1 MMKAQSNWRKRTILF
16 FVSQCI
22 TLFGSQIVQMAIV
35 WYVTL
40 QTNSGAWVA
49 AFSVCSYLPQFF
61 VSFIGGVWADHYIRN
76 NLIIG
81 ADAVIAAVT
90 LAMMLIMPYITAAP
104 VLLTALLLMSIIR
117 SAGAGVQNPAV
128 NAVIPQL
135 VPEEHLM
142 RYNGI
147 NATMQSVV
155 QFGAPA
161 AAAVV
166 LTMSTLR
173 TTLLIDILTAVIGI
187 GVFSCILLPKQEKSQ
202 EMTSVLADIGI
213 GLRYAYSCITVRKT
227 LIVYSLFVF
236 FTVPAG
242 YLSGLLVTRVFGD
255 TYWYL
260 TAVELVGF
268 GGMMLGGLLMS
279 IWGGFKSRR
288 LTLSA
293 GLGMF
298 GTMAIGMGV
307 SQHFILYLGLMA
319 LYGIALTTVQTTITT
334 LLQENSEASMQGR
347 VFGLMSSLYSSCY
360 PIGMTLFG
368 PLADTIPL
376 QGIMIFS
383 GVALIMV
390 ASTTYCD
397 KNLNTSQQSFIQN
410 VSKRQTNNAE

>member
-61 VSFIGGVWADHYIRN
+61 VSFIGGVWADRYNRKY
-76 NLIIG
+76 LIIG
-81 ADAVIAAVT
+81 ADALIAAVT

-147 NATMQSVV
+147 NAAMQSVV

>member
-1 MMKAQSNWRKRTILF
+1 MMETQGNWRRRTIAF
-16 FVSQCI
+16 FASQCI

-40 QTNSGAWVA
+40 QTNNGAWVA

-61 VSFIGGVWADHYIRN
+61 VSFIGGVWADRHNRKY
-76 NLIIG
+76 LIIG
-81 ADAVIAAVT
+81 ADALIAAVT
-90 LAMMLIMPYITAAP
+90 LAMMLIMPHIAGES
-104 VLLTALLLMSIIR
+104 VLLAALLLMSIIR
-117 SAGAGVQNPAV
+117 SAGAGIQSPAV

-202 EMTSVLADIGI
+202 EMTSVLADIGVGI
-213 GLRYAYSCITVRKT
+213 RYAHSCMVVRKT
-227 LIVYSLFVF
+227 LVIYGLFVF
-236 FTVPAG
+236 LTVPAG
-242 YLSGLLVTRVFGD
+242 YLSGLLVSRVFGD

-288 LTLSA
+288 LTLVA
-293 GLGMF
+293 GLVMF

-307 SQHFILYLGLMA
+307 SRLFLLYLVLMT

-334 LLQENSEASMQGR
+334 MLQENSEASMQGR

-360 PIGMTLFG
+360 PIGMALFG

-376 QGIMIFS
+376 QWIMVISGI
-383 GVALIMV
+383 ALIMV
-390 ASTTYCD
+390 AGTAHCD
-397 KNLNTSQQSFIQN
+397 RHLKFS
-410 VSKRQTNNAE
+410 

>member
-1 MMKAQSNWRKRTILF
+1 MMESQSNWRKRTILF
-16 FVSQCI
+16 FASQCI

-61 VSFIGGVWADHYIRN
+61 VSFIGGVWADRYNRKY
-76 NLIIG
+76 LIIG
-81 ADAVIAAVT
+81 ADALIAAVT
-90 LAMMLIMPYITAAP
+90 LAMMLTMPYITAEP
-104 VLLTALLLMSIIR
+104 MLLAALLLMSIIR
-117 SAGAGVQNPAV
+117 SAGAGIQNPAV

-135 VPEEHLM
+135 VPGEHLM

-161 AAAVV
+161 AAALV

-202 EMTSVLADIGI
+202 EMTSVLADIGVGI
-213 GLRYAYSCITVRKT
+213 RYAHSCMVVRKT
-227 LIVYSLFVF
+227 LVIYGLFVF
-236 FTVPAG
+236 LTVPAG
-242 YLSGLLVTRVFGD
+242 YLSGLLVSRVFGD

-260 TAVELVGF
+260 TAVELIGF

-288 LTLSA
+288 LTLVA
-293 GLGMF
+293 GLVMF

-307 SQHFILYLGLMA
+307 SSHFILYLILMA
-319 LYGIALTTVQTTITT
+319 LYGIALTMVQTTITT
-334 LLQENSEASMQGR
+334 MLQENSETSMQGR

-360 PIGMTLFG
+360 PIGMALFG

-376 QGIMIFS
+376 QWIMVISGIALITVA
-383 GVALIMV
+383 GVA
-390 ASTTYCD
+390 YCD
-397 KNLNTSQQSFIQN
+397 RHLKFS
-410 VSKRQTNNAE
+410 

>member
-61 VSFIGGVWADHYIRN
+61 VSFIGGVWADRYNRKY
-76 NLIIG
+76 LIIG
-81 ADAVIAAVT
+81 ADALIAAVT

>member
-16 FVSQCI
+16 FLSQCI
-22 TLFGSQIVQMAIV
+22 TLFGSQVVQMAIV

-61 VSFIGGVWADHYIRN
+61 VSFIGGVWADRYNRKY
-76 NLIIG
+76 LIIG
-81 ADAVIAAVT
+81 ADALIAAVT
-90 LAMMLIMPYITAAP
+90 LAMMLIMPYITAEP
-104 VLLTALLLMSIIR
+104 VLLTALLFMSIIR

-128 NAVIPQL
+128 NAVIPQF

-213 GLRYAYSCITVRKT
+213 GLWYAYSCITVRKT

-242 YLSGLLVTRVFGD
+242 YLSGLLVSRVFGD

-307 SQHFILYLGLMA
+307 SQHFIRYLVLMT

-334 LLQENSEASMQGR
+334 MLQENSETSMQGR

-360 PIGMTLFG
+360 PIGMALFG

-390 ASTTYCD
+390 ASTAYCD
-397 KNLNTSQQSFIQN
+397 KNLNTSQ
-410 VSKRQTNNAE
+410 

>member
-1 MMKAQSNWRKRTILF
+1 MMESQSNWRKRTIAF
-16 FVSQCI
+16 FASQCI

-61 VSFIGGVWADHYIRN
+61 VSFIGGVWADRYNRKY
-76 NLIIG
+76 LIIG
-81 ADAVIAAVT
+81 ADALIAAVT
-90 LAMMLIMPYITAAP
+90 LAMLLIMPCITAEP
-104 VLLTALLLMSIIR
+104 TLLTGLLLMSIIR
-117 SAGAGVQNPAV
+117 SAGAGIQNPAV

-173 TTLLIDILTAVIGI
+173 AILLIDIVTAVIGI
-187 GVFSCILLPKQEKSQ
+187 GVFSCILLPKEEQSQ
-202 EMTSVLADIGI
+202 EVTSVLEGM
-213 GLRYAYSCITVRKT
+213 GVGVRYAHSCEAVRKT
-227 LIVYSLFVF
+227 LVIYGLFVF
-236 FTVPAG
+236 LTVPAG
-242 YLSGLLVTRVFGD
+242 YLSGLLVSRNFGD

-260 TAVELVGF
+260 TAVDMVGF

-279 IWGGFKSRR
+279 VWGGFKSRR
-288 LTLSA
+288 LTLAA
-293 GLGMF
+293 GLAVF
-298 GTMAIGMGV
+298 GIMAIGMGV
-307 SQHFILYLGLMA
+307 SRLFLLYIVFMA

-334 LLQENSEASMQGR
+334 VLQENSKASMQGR

-360 PIGMTLFG
+360 PIGMALFG
-368 PLADTIPL
+368 PLADMIPL
-376 QGIMIFS
+376 QGIMVFS
-383 GVALIMV
+383 GAALLLVAGTVYRSKGL
-390 ASTTYCD
+390 S
-397 KNLNTSQQSFIQN
+397 KSQQY
-410 VSKRQTNNAE
+410 

>member
-1 MMKAQSNWRKRTILF
+1 MMESQSNWRKRTILF
-16 FVSQCI
+16 FASQCI

-61 VSFIGGVWADHYIRN
+61 VSFLGGVWADRYNRKY
-76 NLIIG
+76 LIIG
-81 ADAVIAAVT
+81 ADALIAAVT
-90 LAMMLIMPYITAAP
+90 LAMMLTMPYITAEP
-104 VLLTALLLMSIIR
+104 MLLAALLLMSIIR
-117 SAGAGVQNPAV
+117 SAGAGIQNPAV
-128 NAVIPQL
+128 NSVIPQL
-135 VPEEHLM
+135 VPGEHLM

-161 AAAVV
+161 AAALV

-202 EMTSVLADIGI
+202 EMTSVLADIGVGI
-213 GLRYAYSCITVRKT
+213 RYAHSCMVVRKT
-227 LIVYSLFVF
+227 LVIYGLFVF
-236 FTVPAG
+236 LTVPAG
-242 YLSGLLVTRVFGD
+242 YLSGLLVSRVFGD

-260 TAVELVGF
+260 TAVELIGF

-288 LTLSA
+288 LTLVA
-293 GLGMF
+293 GLVMF

-307 SQHFILYLGLMA
+307 SSHFILYLILMA
-319 LYGIALTTVQTTITT
+319 LYGIALTMVQTTITT
-334 LLQENSEASMQGR
+334 MLQENSETSMQGR

-360 PIGMTLFG
+360 PIGMALFG

-376 QGIMIFS
+376 QWIMVISGI
-383 GVALIMV
+383 ALITV
-390 ASTTYCD
+390 AGIAYCD
-397 KNLNTSQQSFIQN
+397 RHLKFS
-410 VSKRQTNNAE
+410 

>member
-1 MMKAQSNWRKRTILF
+1 MMESQSNWKIRTIAF
-16 FVSQCI
+16 FTSQCI

-61 VSFIGGVWADHYIRN
+61 VSFIGGVWADRYNRKY
-76 NLIIG
+76 LIIG
-81 ADAVIAAVT
+81 ADALIAAVT
-90 LAMMLIMPYITAAP
+90 LAMMLIMPHITEES
-104 VLLTALLLMSIIR
+104 VRLEALLLMSIIR
-117 SAGAGVQNPAV
+117 SAGAGIQNPAV

-135 VPEEHLM
+135 VPEEYLM

-166 LTMSTLR
+166 LTMGAIR
-173 TTLLIDILTAVIGI
+173 TTLLIDVVTAVIGI
-187 GVFSCILLPKQEKSQ
+187 GVFSCILLPRQEKPQ
-202 EMTSVLADIGI
+202 ERMSVLADIGVGI
-213 GLRYAYSCITVRKT
+213 RYANSCRVVRKT
-227 LIVYSLFVF
+227 LVIYGLFVF
-236 FTVPAG
+236 LTVPAG
-242 YLSGLLVTRVFGD
+242 YLSGLLVSRVFGD

-279 IWGGFKSRR
+279 IWDGFKSRR
-288 LTLSA
+288 LTLAA
-293 GLGMF
+293 GLGLF
-298 GTMAIGMGV
+298 GAMAIGMGV
-307 SQHFILYLGLMA
+307 SRIFIVYLSFMA
-319 LYGIALTTVQTTITT
+319 LYGIALTTVQTTVTT
-334 LLQENSEASMQGR
+334 MLQENSEASMRGR

-360 PIGMTLFG
+360 PIGMALFG

-376 QGIMIFS
+376 QWIMISS
-383 GVALIMV
+383 GGALLLTAGINYWSPW
-390 ASTTYCD
+390 AGSAGY
-397 KNLNTSQQSFIQN
+397 
-410 VSKRQTNNAE
+410 RP

>member
-1 MMKAQSNWRKRTILF
+1 MMETQVNWRKRTILF

-61 VSFIGGVWADHYIRN
+61 VSFIGGVWADRYNRKY
-76 NLIIG
+76 LIIG
-81 ADAVIAAVT
+81 ADALIAAVT
-90 LAMMLIMPYITAAP
+90 LAMLLTMPYITAEP
-104 VLLTALLLMSIIR
+104 MLLTALLLMSIIR
-117 SAGAGVQNPAV
+117 SAGAGIQNPAV

-135 VPEEHLM
+135 VPGENLM

-202 EMTSVLADIGI
+202 ETTSVLADIGVGI
-213 GLRYAYSCITVRKT
+213 RYAYSCMGVRKT
-227 LIVYSLFVF
+227 LIVYGLFVF

-242 YLSGLLVTRVFGD
+242 YLSGLLVSRVFGD

-279 IWGGFKSRR
+279 LWGGFKSRR
-288 LTLSA
+288 LTLA
-293 GLGMF
+293 TGLSLF
-298 GTMAIGMGV
+298 GIMAIGMGLSHYFV
-307 SQHFILYLGLMA
+307 LYLVLMA
-319 LYGIALTTVQTTITT
+319 LYGVALTTVQTTITT
-334 LLQENSEASMQGR
+334 MLQENSETSMQGR

-360 PIGMTLFG
+360 PIGMALFG

-376 QGIMIFS
+376 QW
-383 GVALIMV
+383 IMV
-390 ASTTYCD
+390 ISGIALMILAIIAYSEPKSTIE
-397 KNLNTSQQSFIQN
+397 Q
-410 VSKRQTNNAE
+410 R

>member
-1 MMKAQSNWRKRTILF
+1 MKKFQPNWRKRTILF
-16 FVSQCI
+16 FASQCI

-49 AFSVCSYLPQFF
+49 AFSICSYLPQFF
-61 VSFIGGVWADHYIRN
+61 VSFIGGVWADRYNRKY
-76 NLIIG
+76 LIIG
-81 ADAVIAAVT
+81 ADALIAAVT

-104 VLLTALLLMSIIR
+104 VLIAALLFMSIIR
-117 SAGAGVQNPAV
+117 SAGAGFQNPAV

-147 NATMQSVV
+147 NATMQSLV

-166 LTMSTLR
+166 LTMSTLQ
-173 TTLLIDILTAVIGI
+173 TTLLIDIATAVIGI
-187 GVFSCILLPKQEKSQ
+187 GVFSCILLPKQEESQ
-202 EMTSVLADIGI
+202 ETPSVLTDIGI

-268 GGMMLGGLLMS
+268 GGMMLGGLTMS

-288 LTLSA
+288 LTLSV

-298 GTMAIGMGV
+298 GTMAISMGV
-307 SQHFILYLGLMA
+307 SRHFVLYLAFMA

-334 LLQENSEASMQGR
+334 MLQENSEASMQGR

-360 PIGMTLFG
+360 PIGMALFG

-376 QGIMIFS
+376 QGIMIIS
-383 GVALIMV
+383 GAALLLVAGTV
-390 ASTTYCD
+390 CCNKS
-397 KNLNTSQQSFIQN
+397 LNTRQQY
-410 VSKRQTNNAE
+410 

>member
-1 MMKAQSNWRKRTILF
+1 MVEQQSNWRKRAILF
-16 FVSQCI
+16 FTSQCI
-22 TLFGSQIVQMAIV
+22 SLFGSQIVQMAIV

-61 VSFIGGVWADHYIRN
+61 VSFIGGVWADRYNRKY
-76 NLIIG
+76 LIIG
-81 ADAVIAAVT
+81 ADALIVAVT
-90 LAMMLIMPYITAAP
+90 LAMMLIMPYITAEP

-173 TTLLIDILTAVIGI
+173 TTLLIDILTAAIGI
-187 GVFSCILLPKQEKSQ
+187 GVFYCILLPKQEKTQ
-202 EMTSVLADIGI
+202 ETTSVLADIGI

-242 YLSGLLVTRVFGD
+242 YLSGLLVTRIFGD

-307 SQHFILYLGLMA
+307 SHHFILYLVLMA

-334 LLQENSEASMQGR
+334 MLQENSEASMQGR

-360 PIGMTLFG
+360 PIGMALFG
-368 PLADTIPL
+368 PLADQIPL
-376 QGIMIFS
+376 QGIIIFS
-383 GVALIMV
+383 GVALLLV
-390 ASTTYCD
+390 AGSVYRNKT
-397 KNLNTSQQSFIQN
+397 
-410 VSKRQTNNAE
+410 

>member
-1 MMKAQSNWRKRTILF
+1 MMETQVNWRKRTILF

-40 QTNSGAWVA
+40 QTNSGTWVA

-61 VSFIGGVWADHYIRN
+61 VSFIGGVWADRYN
-76 NLIIG
+76 GKYLIIG
-81 ADAVIAAVT
+81 ADALIAAVT
-90 LAMMLIMPYITAAP
+90 LVMLLTMPYITAEP
-104 VLLTALLLMSIIR
+104 MLLTALLLMSIIR
-117 SAGAGVQNPAV
+117 SIGAGIQNPAV

-135 VPEEHLM
+135 VPEENLM

-173 TTLLIDILTAVIGI
+173 ATLLIDILTAVIGI

-202 EMTSVLADIGI
+202 ETTSVLADIGVGI
-213 GLRYAYSCITVRKT
+213 RYAYSCAIVRKT
-227 LIVYSLFVF
+227 LIVYGLFVF

-242 YLSGLLVTRVFGD
+242 YLSGLLVSRVFGD
-255 TYWYL
+255 AYWYL

-288 LTLSA
+288 LTLA
-293 GLGMF
+293 TGLSLF
-298 GTMAIGMGV
+298 GIMAIGMGLSHYFV
-307 SQHFILYLGLMA
+307 LYLVLMA
-319 LYGIALTTVQTTITT
+319 LYGVALTTVQTTITT
-334 LLQENSEASMQGR
+334 MLQENSETSMQGR

-360 PIGMTLFG
+360 PLGMTIFG
-368 PLADTIPL
+368 PLADRVPL
-376 QGIMIFS
+376 QWIIILS
-383 GVALIMV
+383 GFVLVIVAG
-390 ASTTYCD
+390 AAYCD
-397 KNLNTSQQSFIQN
+397 KYM
-410 VSKRQTNNAE
+410 KRN

>member
-16 FVSQCI
+16 FLSQCI
-22 TLFGSQIVQMAIV
+22 TLFGSQVVQMAIV

-61 VSFIGGVWADHYIRN
+61 VSFIGGVWADRYNRKY
-76 NLIIG
+76 LIIG
-81 ADAVIAAVT
+81 ADALIAAVT
-90 LAMMLIMPYITAAP
+90 LAMMLIMPYITAEP
-104 VLLTALLLMSIIR
+104 VLLTALLFMSIIR

-128 NAVIPQL
+128 NAVIPQF

-187 GVFSCILLPKQEKSQ
+187 GMFSCILLPKQEKSQ

-279 IWGGFKSRR
+279 FWGGFKSRR

-383 GVALIMV
+383 GVALIMI

-397 KNLNTSQQSFIQN
+397 K
-410 VSKRQTNNAE
+410 KP

>member
-1 MMKAQSNWRKRTILF
+1 MMESQSNWRKRTILF
-16 FVSQCI
+16 FASQCI

-40 QTNSGAWVA
+40 LTNSGAWVA
-49 AFSVCSYLPQFF
+49 AFSVCYYLPQFF
-61 VSFIGGVWADHYIRN
+61 VSFIGGVWADRYNRKY
-76 NLIIG
+76 LIIG
-81 ADAVIAAVT
+81 ADALIAAVT
-90 LAMMLIMPYITAAP
+90 LAMMLIMPHIAGES
-104 VLLTALLLMSIIR
+104 VLLVALLLMSIIR
-117 SAGAGVQNPAV
+117 SAGAGIQNPAV

-173 TTLLIDILTAVIGI
+173 ATLLIDILTAVIGI

-202 EMTSVLADIGI
+202 EITSVLADIGVGI
-213 GLRYAYSCITVRKT
+213 RYAHSCMVVRKT
-227 LIVYSLFVF
+227 LVIYGLFVF
-236 FTVPAG
+236 LTVPAG
-242 YLSGLLVTRVFGD
+242 YLSGLLVSRVFGD

-288 LTLSA
+288 LTLVT
-293 GLGMF
+293 GLSLF
-298 GTMAIGMGV
+298 GIMAIGMGV
-307 SQHFILYLGLMA
+307 SRHFVLYLVLMA

-334 LLQENSEASMQGR
+334 MLQENSEVSMQGR

-360 PIGMTLFG
+360 PISMALFG

-376 QGIMIFS
+376 KWIMVISGI
-383 GVALIMV
+383 ALITV
-390 ASTTYCD
+390 AGTAYCD
-397 KNLNTSQQSFIQN
+397 RHLKFN
-410 VSKRQTNNAE
+410 

>member
-1 MMKAQSNWRKRTILF
+1 MMESQSNWRKRTILF
-16 FVSQCI
+16 FSSQCI

-40 QTNSGAWVA
+40 QTNSGSWVA
-49 AFSVCSYLPQFF
+49 AFSICSYLPQFF
-61 VSFIGGVWADHYIRN
+61 VSFIGGVWADRYNRKY
-76 NLIIG
+76 LIIG
-81 ADAVIAAVT
+81 ADALIAAVT
-90 LAMMLIMPYITAAP
+90 LAMMLIMPHITEES
-104 VLLTALLLMSIIR
+104 VLLAALLLMSIIR
-117 SAGAGVQNPAV
+117 SAGAGIQNPAV

-135 VPEEHLM
+135 VPEDYLM

-187 GVFSCILLPKQEKSQ
+187 GVFSCILLPKQGKSQ
-202 EMTSVLADIGI
+202 KITSVLADIDVGVQ
-213 GLRYAYSCITVRKT
+213 YAYSCMVVRKT
-227 LIVYSLFVF
+227 LVVYGLFVF
-236 FTVPAG
+236 LTVPAG
-242 YLSGLLVTRVFGD
+242 YLSGLLVSRVFGD

-288 LTLSA
+288 LTLA
-293 GLGMF
+293 TGLGMF
-298 GTMAIGMGV
+298 GAMAIGMGV
-307 SQHFILYLGLMA
+307 SRHFIPYLALMG

-334 LLQENSEASMQGR
+334 MLQENSETAMQGR
-347 VFGLMSSLYSSCY
+347 VFGFVSSLYSSCY
-360 PIGMTLFG
+360 PIGMALFG
-368 PLADTIPL
+368 PLSDTIPL
-376 QGIMIFS
+376 QWIMLISGI
-383 GVALIMV
+383 ALIMV
-390 ASTTYCD
+390 AGTAYCD
-397 KNLNTSQQSFIQN
+397 RHLKFN
-410 VSKRQTNNAE
+410 

>member
-1 MMKAQSNWRKRTILF
+1 MMKAQSNWRKLTILF
-16 FVSQCI
+16 FASQCI

-61 VSFIGGVWADHYIRN
+61 VSFIGGVWADRYNRKY
-76 NLIIG
+76 LIIG
-81 ADAVIAAVT
+81 ADALIAAVT

-104 VLLTALLLMSIIR
+104 VLLTALLLMSVIR

-161 AAAVV
+161 TAAAV

-279 IWGGFKSRR
+279 VWGGFKSRR
-288 LTLSA
+288 LTLA
-293 GLGMF
+293 TGLSLF

-307 SQHFILYLGLMA
+307 SHHFILYLVFMA

-334 LLQENSEASMQGR
+334 MLQENSEASMQGR
-347 VFGLMSSLYSSCY
+347 VFGLMSSLYSSSY
-360 PIGMTLFG
+360 PIGMVLFG
-368 PLADTIPL
+368 PLADFIPL

-383 GVALIMV
+383 GGALLLTAGAV
-390 ASTTYCD
+390 YRH
-397 KNLNTSQQSFIQN
+397 KNLKIGQQY
-410 VSKRQTNNAE
+410 

>member
-16 FVSQCI
+16 FLSQCI
-22 TLFGSQIVQMAIV
+22 TLFGSQVVQMAIV

-61 VSFIGGVWADHYIRN
+61 VSFIGGVWADRYNRKY
-76 NLIIG
+76 LIIG
-81 ADAVIAAVT
+81 ADALIAAVT
-90 LAMMLIMPYITAAP
+90 LAMMLIMPYITAEP
-104 VLLTALLLMSIIR
+104 VLLTALLFMSIIR
-117 SAGAGVQNPAV
+117 SAGAGVQNLAV
-128 NAVIPQL
+128 NAVIPQF

-147 NATMQSVV
+147 NTTMQSVV

-307 SQHFILYLGLMA
+307 SRHFILYLVLMA

-334 LLQENSEASMQGR
+334 MLQENSETSMQGR

-360 PIGMTLFG
+360 PIGMALFG
-368 PLADTIPL
+368 PLADSIPL

-383 GVALIMV
+383 GVALIIV
-390 ASTTYCD
+390 AITAYCD
-397 KNLNTSQQSFIQN
+397 KNHNTSH
-410 VSKRQTNNAE
+410 TY

>member
-1 MMKAQSNWRKRTILF
+1 MMELKKNWSKRAIVF
-16 FVSQCI
+16 FASQCI

-61 VSFIGGVWADHYIRN
+61 VSFIGGVWADRCNRKY
-76 NLIIG
+76 LIMG
-81 ADAVIAAVT
+81 ADALIAAVT
-90 LAMMLIMPYITAAP
+90 LAMMLTMSYITAEP
-104 VLLTALLLMSIIR
+104 ILLAALLLMSILR
-117 SAGAGVQNPAV
+117 SAGAGIQNPAV

-147 NATMQSVV
+147 HATMQSLV

-166 LTMSTLR
+166 LTTRTLR
-173 TTLLIDILTAVIGI
+173 ATFLIDIVTAAIGI

-202 EMTSVLADIGI
+202 AMIFLLADIGVGI
-213 GLRYAYSCITVRKT
+213 RYAHSCKTVRRI
-227 LIVYSLFVF
+227 LVLYGMFVF
-236 FTVPAG
+236 LTVQAG
-242 YLSGLLVTRVFGD
+242 YLSGLFVSRVFGD

-268 GGMMLGGLLMS
+268 GGMMLGGITMS
-279 IWGGFKSRR
+279 IWGGFKNRG

-293 GLGMF
+293 GLAVF
-298 GTMAIGMGV
+298 GAMAIGMGV
-307 SQHFILYLGLMA
+307 SRHFILYLAFMA

-334 LLQENSEASMQGR
+334 VLQENSEVTMQGR

-360 PIGMTLFG
+360 PIGMALFG
-368 PLADTIPL
+368 PLADAVPL
-376 QGIMIFS
+376 QGIMVFS
-383 GVALIMV
+383 GAALLLVAGTV
-390 ASTTYCD
+390 FCKDANR
-397 KNLNTSQQSFIQN
+397 KQ
-410 VSKRQTNNAE
+410 

>member
-1 MMKAQSNWRKRTILF
+1 MDPQSNWRKRTILF
-16 FVSQCI
+16 FASQCI

-61 VSFIGGVWADHYIRN
+61 VSFIGGVWADRYNRKY
-76 NLIIG
+76 LIMG
-81 ADAVIAAVT
+81 ADALIAAVT
-90 LAMMLIMPYITAAP
+90 LAMLLIMPYITAEP
-104 VLLTALLLMSIIR
+104 TLLAALLLMSIIR
-117 SAGAGVQNPAV
+117 SVGAGIQNPAV

-135 VPEEHLM
+135 VPEEYLM

-147 NATMQSVV
+147 NATMQSFV
-155 QFGAPA
+155 QFGTPA

-166 LTMSTLR
+166 LTTSTLR
-173 TTLLIDILTAVIGI
+173 ATFLIDIVTAVIGI

-202 EMTSVLADIGI
+202 GMTSVLADIGV
-213 GLRYAYSCITVRKT
+213 GLRYAHSCKAVCTILV
-227 LIVYSLFVF
+227 IYGLFVF
-236 FTVPAG
+236 LTVPAG
-242 YLSGLLVTRVFGD
+242 YLSGLLVRRNFGD

-288 LTLSA
+288 LTLAASL
-293 GLGMF
+293 GLFGM
-298 GTMAIGMGV
+298 MAIGMGF
-307 SQHFILYLGLMA
+307 SRYFILYLVFMA

-334 LLQENSEASMQGR
+334 MLQEHSEASMQGR

-360 PIGMTLFG
+360 PMGMALFG
-368 PLADTIPL
+368 PLADAIPL
-376 QGIMIFS
+376 QGIMILS
-383 GVALIMV
+383 GVALLLV
-390 ASTTYCD
+390 AGTAYC
-397 KNLNTSQQSFIQN
+397 NRPLNTS
-410 VSKRQTNNAE
+410 

>member
-16 FVSQCI
+16 FLSQCI
-22 TLFGSQIVQMAIV
+22 TLFGSQVVQMAIV

-61 VSFIGGVWADHYIRN
+61 VSFIGGVWADRYNRKY
-76 NLIIG
+76 LIIG
-81 ADAVIAAVT
+81 ADALIAAVT
-90 LAMMLIMPYITAAP
+90 LAMMLIMPYITAEP
-104 VLLTALLLMSIIR
+104 VLLTALLFMSIIR

-307 SQHFILYLGLMA
+307 SQHFIRYLGLMA

-390 ASTTYCD
+390 ASTAYCD
-397 KNLNTSQQSFIQN
+397 KNLNTSQQSFI
-410 VSKRQTNNAE
+410 

>member
-1 MMKAQSNWRKRTILF
+1 MMESQSNWRKRTILF
-16 FVSQCI
+16 FVSQYI

-61 VSFIGGVWADHYIRN
+61 VSFIGGVWSDRYNRKH
-76 NLIIG
+76 LIIG
-81 ADAVIAAVT
+81 ADVLIAVAT
-90 LAMMLIMPYITAAP
+90 LVMMLLMPHITEES
-104 VLLTALLLMSIIR
+104 VLLAALLLMSIIR
-117 SAGAGVQNPAV
+117 SAGAGIQNPAV

-187 GVFSCILLPKQEKSQ
+187 GVFSCIILPKQEKSQ
-202 EMTSVLADIGI
+202 EMTSVLADIGVGI
-213 GLRYAYSCITVRKT
+213 RYAHSCMVVRKT
-227 LIVYSLFVF
+227 LVIYGLFVF
-236 FTVPAG
+236 LTVPAG
-242 YLSGLLVTRVFGD
+242 YLSGLLVSRVFGD

-288 LTLSA
+288 LTLVA
-293 GLGMF
+293 GLVMF

-307 SQHFILYLGLMA
+307 SHHFILYLVLMA

-334 LLQENSEASMQGR
+334 MLQENSETSMQGR

-360 PIGMTLFG
+360 PIGMALFG

-376 QGIMIFS
+376 QWIMVISGI
-383 GVALIMV
+383 ALITV
-390 ASTTYCD
+390 AGIAYCD
-397 KNLNTSQQSFIQN
+397 RHLKFN
-410 VSKRQTNNAE
+410 